1 MDNIEEDIAL
11 DENLKKQLKKSNDK
25 RLTTFN
31 ILLII
36 AIFSG
41 LLIYMLLVDG
51 IDNILLM
58 LHSVDYFWVFM
69 GIICMLLSWF
79 FEAICLHIPIKKIY
93 PSQKFHNSLRIMM
106 IGQLFNNITPFCSG
120 RATNA
125 SILYA

>member
-1 MDNIEEDIAL
+1 MVNIDEDISL
-11 DENLKKQLKKSNDK
+11 DEDLRKKLKKSNNK
-25 RLTTFN
+25 RLTIFN

-36 AIFSG
+36 AIFTG
-41 LLIYMLLVDG
+41 LLIYMFLVDG

-58 LHSVDYFWVFM
+58 LNSVDYFWVFM
-69 GIICMLLSWF
+69 GIICMFLSWF

-93 PSQKFHNSLRIMM
+93 TNQKFHNSFRIMM

-120 RATNA
+120 RSTNA